1 MTDEPADTP
10 TDHRQINNG
19 NWLEK
24 EEAARLLGRDKRQ
37 IDRRARQGFIETKRE
52 EQPWQRKARRYFSRA
67 DILAILD
74 GKPNRYPVTSS
85 QRSTQGNGGND
96 GQPGDGGRGAG
107 GNGGNMPD
115 GHPDSSRL
123 LNGIPKRP
131 WLTLS
136 EAAVF
141 SGLPEEWL
149 QGQAEAGTIHAVNVG
164 KESAA
169 WMFSRKGLKKV
180 GKA

>member
-1 MTDEPADTP
+1 MTEDPNEIQR
-10 TDHRQINNG
+10 DHRQIDNS

-24 EEAARLLGRDKRQ
+24 EEAAKLLGRDKRQ
-37 IDRRARQGFIETKRE
+37 IDRRAKQGFIETRRE

-67 DILAILD
+67 DILAILE
-74 GKPNRYPVTSS
+74 GKPNRYPVATS
-85 QRSTQGNGGND
+85 QRSTSGNGGND
-96 GQPGDGGRGAG
+96 GQAGDSGRGTS

-115 GHPDSSRL
+115 GHPDSVKVL
-123 LNGIPKRP
+123 TAAPKRP

-136 EAAVF
+136 QAAEY

-164 KESAA
+164 KETPA